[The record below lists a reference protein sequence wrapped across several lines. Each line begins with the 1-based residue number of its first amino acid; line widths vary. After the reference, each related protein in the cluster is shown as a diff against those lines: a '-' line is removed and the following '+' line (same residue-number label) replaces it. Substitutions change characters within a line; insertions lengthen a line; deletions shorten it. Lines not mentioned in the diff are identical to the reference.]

1 MTKHLVSWSVEE
13 QIIAAALLRG
23 SREGDGDDDD
33 DDLYATGHARSDKQ
47 DERGQNK
54 PMYLCVDIKMQDY
67 VRLCS

>member
-33 DDLYATGHARSDKQ
+33 DLYATGHARSDKQ

-54 PMYLCVDIKMQDY
+54 PTYLCVDIKMQDY
-67 VRLCS
+67 VSLCS